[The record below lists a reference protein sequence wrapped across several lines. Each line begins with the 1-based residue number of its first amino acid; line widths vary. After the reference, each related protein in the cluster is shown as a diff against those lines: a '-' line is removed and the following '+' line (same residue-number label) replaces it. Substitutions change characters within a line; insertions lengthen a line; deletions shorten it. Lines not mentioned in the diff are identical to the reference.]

1 MKKKFNIQYL
11 LYYGAVGSIF
21 PLLSRYLSEVL
32 EFNGKQIGTIL
43 ALPPL
48 IGLFTLP
55 LFGAVYDNVKKP
67 KKLIFALIMIATGI
81 VFFIPQ
87 AQSFVFS
94 ALLITT
100 FQFFN
105 RPVGSML
112 DSYTIQATKEE
123 NLDYGSVRT
132 FGSWGYVLAS
142 FFLGFLVEFTSLKVI
157 FYSVG
162 IFLILSML
170 NLKGFK
176 NYQRKVDKHSF
187 LKDLKDLSKNKE
199 FIILIISYSLIFGI
213 SNVSNGYDSV
223 RLAELGYGSIYIGVL
238 IFSQVFFELLLMKHS
253 EKIINK
259 FGYIK
264 PFLVGGLAISL
275 KWAVYYFTT
284 NLWVFILFASLHGF
298 MIALFL
304 PTAIKYINKIVPEN
318 VLATALM
325 LLSSALLMTL
335 SIFLYLT
342 GFIYDGLGMEF
353 AYMLYFILSIL
364 GILLVGLLKKI
375 TTV

>member
-87 AQSFVFS
+87 TQSFVFT

-123 NLDYGSVRT
+123 NLDYGKVRT

-142 FFLGFLVEFTSLKVI
+142 FFLGFLVEYTSLKVI

-170 NLKGFK
+170 NLKSFK
-176 NYQRKVDKHSF
+176 NYQRKVDKRNF
-187 LKDLKDLSKNKE
+187 LKDLKDLRNNKE

-223 RLAELGYGSIYIGVL
+223 RLAELGYGSSYIGVL

-259 FGYIK
+259 FGYLK
-264 PFLVGGLAISL
+264 PFIIGGLAISL
-275 KWAVYYFTT
+275 KWIIYYSTT
-284 NLWVFILFASLHGF
+284 NLWVFIISASLHGF

-304 PTAIKYINKIVPEN
+304 PTAMKYINKIVPEN

-325 LLSSALLMTL
+325 ILSSALLMTL
-335 SIFLYLT
+335 SLFLYLT

-353 AYMLYFILSIL
+353 AYMLYFVLSIL
-364 GILLVGLLKKI
+364 GVLFIGLLNKI
-375 TTV
+375 ATV